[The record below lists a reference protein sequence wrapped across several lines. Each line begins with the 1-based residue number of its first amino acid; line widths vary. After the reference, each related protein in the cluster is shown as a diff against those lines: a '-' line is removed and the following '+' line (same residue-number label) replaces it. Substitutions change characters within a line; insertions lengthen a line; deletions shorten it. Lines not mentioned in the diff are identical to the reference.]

1 MYRVFIS
8 YSHHDSELASRI
20 AKTLEGNGLRPMW
33 DRNFL
38 YGYGFHDQIKN
49 FIAYAHVFLPVI
61 TKAADE
67 RKWVHQ
73 EIGYAMAL
81 NIPMLPLALGTL
93 PGEMLQQI
101 QAVMITED
109 VESFKGHLSH
119 ESIHNMVQRHSSGS
133 LALYQCADFAE
144 DRAATMAKYA
154 NDVRELGYR
163 DLVRQKGAL
172 SSFHIPDKTIN
183 HPVWRDRY
191 GGQDRGPH
199 HCRLQREERI
209 ALEAHA
215 RVAGCKLIINPA
227 IAYRQYGESAR
238 IVRLRCL
245 LDFLESMPDDKCQV
259 AIDLKMA
266 HSESVTIVGDWFSAE
281 SVSAQI
287 GRGYR
292 QTIFT
297 RHAPSMVSKTDAFDR
312 EFDERLDANGWQA
325 ETSRT
330 RAIEEIRRILDEAKQ
345 NMPPAQ

>member
-8 YSHHDSELASRI
+8 YSHEDSELVSRI
-20 AKTLEGNGLRPMW
+20 AKTLEGNGLHPMW

-73 EIGYAMAL
+73 EIGYAMGL
-81 NIPMLPLALGTL
+81 NIPVLPLAVGTW

-101 QAVMITED
+101 HAVQLTDD
-109 VESFKGHLSH
+109 VELFKERFSYETIDNLIQHYAAGSF
-119 ESIHNMVQRHSSGS
+119 
-133 LALYQCADFAE
+133 ALYQCADFAE
-144 DRAATMAKYA
+144 DRAVTMAKYA
-154 NDVRELGYR
+154 NDVIALGYR
-163 DLVRQKGAL
+163 DVVRQKGAL
-172 SSFHIPDKTIN
+172 SSFHIPDKTIE

-191 GGQDRGPH
+191 GGQDRGPN

-209 ALEAHA
+209 ALATHA
-215 RVAGCKLIINPA
+215 SFAGCKLIINPT
-227 IAYRQYGESAR
+227 IDYPQYGESAR

-259 AIDLKMA
+259 AFNVQMG

-312 EFDERLDANGWQA
+312 EFDEQLDANGWSA
-325 ETSRT
+325 KTSRT
-330 RAIEEIRRILDEAKQ
+330 RAIEEIQRILDKAEKST
-345 NMPPAQ
+345 PPSE